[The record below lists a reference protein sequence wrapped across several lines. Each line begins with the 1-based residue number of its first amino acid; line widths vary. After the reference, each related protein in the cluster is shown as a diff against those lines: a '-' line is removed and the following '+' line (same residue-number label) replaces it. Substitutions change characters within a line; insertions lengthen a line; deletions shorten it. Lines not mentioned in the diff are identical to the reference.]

1 MSTQRHRRSDVA
13 DALEDFRGP
22 YTDSSE
28 VTGDS
33 RRHSDAE
40 AMRRRFGFPEFD
52 PDVFEWGLMPDVLIH
67 SRDPAEGRVAGGT
80 DLFAVGSPGSGKST
94 LANYL
99 AVRLVELNG
108 EKVVW
113 RGSPSRSEWL
123 PLAPWSTLWL
133 PDGDVDA
140 MLQPKDPRKSPV
152 SVDVDDLE
160 FVVREVRRYRTPR
173 DLNTSMEPGINVV
186 YPDPSLNGCQRAL
199 ERSARQVEPPAERE
213 TLFDRE
219 DPTKHWWF
227 GWFLDRVDGGPHDW
241 TTWVCDE
248 IGDLCPQNARKDDYG
263 TYQKVELQK
272 DTWVDARKHHLS
284 VLGFGHSE
292 ADVHAMVRRKMRWRV
307 AMPTAANPTSASGI
321 VGFQSVPMRSD
332 ITSNWGPGKAL
343 LYNESRFQQ
352 FRWTDMPAGHG
363 WKVQIRP
370 IQQSQ

>member
-1 MSTQRHRRSDVA
+1 MSTQKQQRTDA
-13 DALEDFRGP
+13 QDALDDFRSP
-22 YTDSSE
+22 HEASSE
-28 VTGDS
+28 ATGDS

-40 AMRRRFGFPEFD
+40 AMRRHFGVPEFD
-52 PDVFEWGLMPDVLIH
+52 ADAFDWGLMPDVLVH
-67 SRDPAEGRVAGGT
+67 SRDPDEGRVAGGT

-99 AVRLVELNG
+99 AVRLVELND

-123 PLAPWSTLWL
+123 PLAPWLTLWL
-133 PDGDVDA
+133 PDGDIDVT
-140 MLQPKDPRKSPV
+140 LQPKDPRKSPV

-160 FVVREVRRYRTPR
+160 AVVREVRRYRTPR
-173 DLNTSMEPGINVV
+173 DLNTSIEPGINIV
-186 YPDPSLNGCQRAL
+186 YPDPTLSGCQRAL
-199 ERSARQVEPPAERE
+199 ERSARQVEPPDARE
-213 TLFDRE
+213 TLFDSE

-241 TTWVCDE
+241 STWVCDE

-263 TYQKVELQK
+263 TRQKVELLK

-292 ADVHAMVRRKMRWRV
+292 PDVHAMIRRKMRWRV

-321 VGFQSVPMRSD
+321 VGFQSVPMHSD
-332 ITSNWGPGKAL
+332 ITSDWGPGKAL
-343 LYNESRFQQ
+343 LFNESRFQQ
-352 FRWTDMPAGHG
+352 FRWADMPAGHG

-370 IQQSQ
+370 I